1 MTASTTQSPSTAPAR
16 TGPAAGRRS
25 PTGSSLARQ
34 VMGEAGI
41 GIALL
46 ALVTVFALVA
56 PKFATSANLT
66 NIATEITLNTM
77 LAVGMTFVIL
87 VGGIDLSVGAVMALA
102 AVVAGEVL
110 TSGGFPAAIA
120 VPLAVLVAAGTG
132 MLCGLVNGFV
142 SERWRVPSF
151 IVTLGMLNM
160 ARGAA
165 LEFTDAKTLYDFPP
179 GFTRFGTSTLL
190 GVPALFWIALLMV
203 LVGHLV
209 LTRTVFGRLVFAI
222 GGNEEAVR
230 LSGHRTGLVKV
241 VVYVIAGFAVG
252 IAAVTYM
259 ARLSIASPIIGSG
272 YELSAIAAVVI
283 GGASLSG
290 GKGSMVGTLLGAC
303 LLGVLTNGLLLMGVS
318 DFQRQIITGA
328 VIVVAVVVDHYRGR
342 LANRLPVAR
351 IDDRAAA

>member
-1 MTASTTQSPSTAPAR
+1 MTTPAPTKEAAAAPVAERRTAR
-16 TGPAAGRRS
+16 QLT
-25 PTGSSLARQ
+25 RQ

-46 ALVTVFALVA
+46 ALVLVFTLAA
-56 PKFATSANLT
+56 PKFATSDNLT
-66 NIATEITLNTM
+66 HIATEITLNTM

-87 VGGIDLSVGAVMALA
+87 VGGIDLSVGSVMALS

-110 TSGGFPAAIA
+110 TSASLST
-120 VPLAVLVAAGTG
+120 PLAVLLAVAVAALVG
-132 MLCGLVNGFV
+132 MACGFVNGFV

-151 IVTLGMLNM
+151 IVTLGMLNV

-165 LEFTDAKTLYDFPP
+165 LEHTDAQTLYDFPP
-179 GFTRFGTSTLL
+179 GFSHFGTSTLL
-190 GVPALFWIALLMV
+190 GIPSLFWIAVLMV
-203 LVGHLV
+203 VVGHLV

-222 GGNEEAVR
+222 GSNEEAVR
-230 LSGHRTGLVKV
+230 LSGHRTSVVKV
-241 VVYVIAGFAVG
+241 AAFVIAGFAVG

-259 ARLSIASPIIGSG
+259 ARLNIASPILGSG

-290 GKGSMVGTLLGAC
+290 GKGSMIGTLLGAC

-318 DFQRQIITGA
+318 DFQRQMITGA
-328 VIVVAVVVDHYRGR
+328 VIMIAVVVDHYRGK
-342 LANRLPVAR
+342 LAAR
-351 IDDRAAA
+351 TPQKATAG

>member
-1 MTASTTQSPSTAPAR
+1 MTSVPPVTSQPPVTSAPLTAARKPA
-16 TGPAAGRRS
+16 
-25 PTGSSLARQ
+25 GSSLVRQ

-46 ALVTVFALVA
+46 ALVAVFALSA

-87 VGGIDLSVGAVMALA
+87 VGGIDLSVGAVMALS

-110 TSGGFPAAIA
+110 TADGLPAAAA
-120 VPLAVLVAAGTG
+120 VALAVLVAAAVG
-132 MLCGLVNGFV
+132 MLCGLINGFV

-165 LEFTDAKTLYDFPP
+165 LQYTNAKTLYDFPP

-203 LVGHLV
+203 AVGHLV

-230 LSGHRTGLVKV
+230 LSGHRTGVVKV
-241 VVYVIAGFAVG
+241 AVFVIAGFAVG

-259 ARLSIASPIIGSG
+259 ARLSIASPIIGGG

-283 GGASLSG
+283 GGASLAG

-318 DFQRQIITGA
+318 DFQRQIITGG

-342 LANRLPVAR
+342 LAARLTPLG
-351 IDDRAAA
+351 

>member
-1 MTASTTQSPSTAPAR
+1 MTR
-16 TGPAAGRRS
+16 KPAAAS
-25 PTGSSLARQ
+25 FARQ

-41 GIALL
+41 GIALI
-46 ALVTVFALVA
+46 ALVMVFAVSA

-87 VGGIDLSVGAVMALA
+87 VGGIDLSVGAVMALS
-102 AVVAGEVL
+102 AVVSGEIL
-110 TSGGFPAAIA
+110 TAKGLPPTAAIA
-120 VPLAVLVAAGTG
+120 LAVLAAAGVG
-132 MLCGLVNGFV
+132 MLCGLVNGYV

-151 IVTLGMLNM
+151 IITLGMLNV

-165 LEFTDAKTLYDFPP
+165 LQYTDAKTLYDFPP
-179 GFTRFGTSTLL
+179 AFTRFGTSTVL
-190 GVPALFWIALLMV
+190 GIPSLFWIALLMV
-203 LVGHLV
+203 AVGHLV

-230 LSGHRTGLVKV
+230 LSGHRTSAVKV
-241 VVYVIAGFAVG
+241 AVFVIAGLAVG
-252 IAAVTYM
+252 IAAITYM
-259 ARLSIASPIIGSG
+259 ARLSIASPIIGGG

-318 DFQRQIITGA
+318 DFQRQIITGG
-328 VIVVAVVVDHYRGR
+328 VIMVAVVVDHYRDKLASR
-342 LANRLPVAR
+342 LTPLG
-351 IDDRAAA
+351 

>member
-1 MTASTTQSPSTAPAR
+1 MTTPAPTKEAAPAPAGERR
-16 TGPAAGRRS
+16 TARQLS
-25 PTGSSLARQ
+25 RQ

-46 ALVTVFALVA
+46 ALVLIFTLAA
-56 PKFATSANLT
+56 PKFATSDNLT

-87 VGGIDLSVGAVMALA
+87 VGGIDLSVGSVMALSG
-102 AVVAGEVL
+102 VVAGEVL
-110 TSGGFPAAIA
+110 TSTSLST
-120 VPLAVLVAAGTG
+120 PLAVLLSVLVAALVG
-132 MLCGLVNGFV
+132 MACGFVNGFV

-151 IVTLGMLNM
+151 IVTLGMLNV

-165 LEFTDAKTLYDFPP
+165 LEYTHAKTLYDFPP
-179 GFTRFGTSTLL
+179 GFSHFGTSTLL
-190 GVPALFWIALLMV
+190 GIPSLFWIALVMV
-203 LVGHLV
+203 AVGHLV

-222 GGNEEAVR
+222 GANEEAVR
-230 LSGHRTGLVKV
+230 LSGHRTSVVKV
-241 VVYVIAGFAVG
+241 AAFVIAGFAVG

-259 ARLSIASPIIGSG
+259 ARLNIASPSIGGG

-290 GKGSMVGTLLGAC
+290 GKGSMIGTLLGAC

-318 DFQRQIITGA
+318 DFQRQMITGV
-328 VIVVAVVVDHYRGR
+328 VIMVAVVVDHYRGK
-342 LANRLPVAR
+342 LAARMPQKAVAG
-351 IDDRAAA
+351 

>member
-1 MTASTTQSPSTAPAR
+1 MTTS
-16 TGPAAGRRS
+16 AALTRKPRS
-25 PTGSSLARQ
+25 AALLARQ

-46 ALVTVFALVA
+46 ALVVVFAVAA
-56 PKFATSANLT
+56 PKFATSDNLT

-87 VGGIDLSVGAVMALA
+87 VGGIDLSVGSVMALS
-102 AVVAGEVL
+102 AVVAGPLL
-110 TSGGFPAAIA
+110 TAHGLSTPVAIL
-120 VPLAVLVAAGTG
+120 LAVLVSALVG
-132 MLCGLVNGFV
+132 MGCGLVNGFV

-151 IVTLGMLNM
+151 IITLGMLNV

-165 LEFTDAKTLYDFPP
+165 LQYTNAKTVYDFPA
-179 GFTRFGTSTLL
+179 GFSLFGTSTVL
-190 GVPALFWIALLMV
+190 GIPTLFWIALAMV
-203 LVGHLV
+203 AVGHLV

-222 GGNEEAVR
+222 GSNEEAVR
-230 LSGHRTGLVKV
+230 LSGHRTSIVKV
-241 VVYVIAGFAVG
+241 AVFVISGLTVG

-259 ARLSIASPIIGSG
+259 ARLNIASPILGSG

-290 GKGSMVGTLLGAC
+290 GKGSMIGTLLGAC

-318 DFQRQIITGA
+318 DFQRQMITGL
-328 VIVVAVVVDHYRGR
+328 VIMVAVVVDYYRGR
-342 LANRLPVAR
+342 LAARLPVEA
-351 IDDRAAA
+351 

>member
-1 MTASTTQSPSTAPAR
+1 
-16 TGPAAGRRS
+16 
-25 PTGSSLARQ
+25 
-34 VMGEAGI
+34 MGEAGI
-41 GIALL
+41 GVALL
-46 ALVTVFALVA
+46 VLVAVFALVA
-56 PKFATSANLT
+56 PKFATQSNLT
-66 NIATEITLNTM
+66 HIATEITLNTM

-110 TSGGFPAAIA
+110 TSGGSTA
-120 VPLAVLVAAGTG
+120 VTVMLAVLVAAGTG

-230 LSGHRTGLVKV
+230 LSGHRTGVVKV
-241 VVYVIAGFAVG
+241 AVYVIAGFAVG

-328 VIVVAVVVDHYRGR
+328 VIVVAVVIDHYRGR
-342 LANRLPVAR
+342 LADRLR
-351 IDDRAAA
+351 MDRGGHAAAQASA

>member
-1 MTASTTQSPSTAPAR
+1 
-16 TGPAAGRRS
+16 
-25 PTGSSLARQ
+25 
-34 VMGEAGI
+34 MGEAGI
-41 GIALL
+41 GVALL
-46 ALVTVFALVA
+46 ALVAVFALAA
-56 PKFATSANLT
+56 PHFATRANLT
-66 NIATEITLNTM
+66 HIATEITLNTM

-87 VGGIDLSVGAVMALA
+87 VGGIDLSVGAVMALS
-102 AVVAGEVL
+102 AVVSGEVL
-110 TSGGFPAAIA
+110 TSGGLSPSVA
-120 VPLAVLVAAGTG
+120 VLLAVLVAAAVG
-132 MLCGLVNGFV
+132 MVCGLVNGFV
-142 SERWRVPSF
+142 SEHWKVPSF

-165 LEFTDAKTLYDFPP
+165 LQYTDAKTLYDFPP
-179 GFTRFGTSTLL
+179 GFGRFGTATLL
-190 GVPALFWIALLMV
+190 GVPALFWIALSMV
-203 LVGHLV
+203 AVGHVV

-230 LSGHRTGLVKV
+230 LSGHRTGVVKV
-241 VVYVIAGFAVG
+241 AVFVIAGFAVG

-259 ARLSIASPIIGSG
+259 ARLSIASPIIGGG

-342 LANRLPVAR
+342 LARRLTPLG
-351 IDDRAAA
+351 